1 VRSSGGAA
9 RWAIPRRGTALI
21 ARHAWPHTNGTLQCS
36 STVLKKNQF
45 NGTEMQFNNTE
56 IQFNG
61 AEKNSMVLK
70 CSSTVLKCSSTV
82 LKE

>member
-36 STVLKKNQF
+36 STVLEKIQFNGTEMQFNGTEKNQF
-45 NGTEMQFNNTE
+45 NGTEMQFNGTE
-56 IQFNG
+56 MQ
-61 AEKNSMVLK
+61 
-70 CSSTVLKCSSTV
+70 
-82 LKE
+82 